1 MVKKF
6 SSEIDIVLALL
17 VGETGETKKI
27 LKKKDLTLTRPIG
40 LPPHTP
46 VAQKSTDQR

>member
-27 LKKKDLTLTRPIG
+27 LKKKDLTP
-40 LPPHTP
+40 
-46 VAQKSTDQR
+46 

>member
-27 LKKKDLTLTRPIG
+27 LKKKRLN
-40 LPPHTP
+40 P
-46 VAQKSTDQR
+46 VIFPFFQRQMLFS